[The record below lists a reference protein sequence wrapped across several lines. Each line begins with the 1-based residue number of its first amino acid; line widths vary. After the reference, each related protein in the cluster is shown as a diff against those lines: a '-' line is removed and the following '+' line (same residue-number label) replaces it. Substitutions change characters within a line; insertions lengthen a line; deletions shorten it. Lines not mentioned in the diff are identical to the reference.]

1 MRTKRKTIRLIVSL
15 SVFAMLLCL
24 GCGNAGIQEKVAKI
38 DKEETYLEAPG
49 ELSVVY
55 TDIEQIKADATDIV
69 KVSVTETRVE
79 LLEGF
84 PQTHTF
90 LEIQETLKGKATKGD
105 TIEVIEEGGYDNKVM
120 GGIPQM
126 KKGSEYVLFLKE
138 VEGKY
143 WIRGAFQGRFIIREG
158 YVFQQAT
165 EDVKLKSYQP
175 LQERDFFTT
184 VTK

>member
-1 MRTKRKTIRLIVSL
+1 MRKKMRQMCIMPIICG
-15 SVFAMLLCL
+15 MLFL
-24 GCGNAGIQEKVAKI
+24 GCGNTGIQEKVAKI
-38 DKEETYLEAPG
+38 DKEETYLETPG
-49 ELSVVY
+49 QLEVIY
-55 TDIEQIKADATDIV
+55 TDITQMEADATDIV
-69 KVSVTETRVE
+69 KVSVTETRIE
-79 LLEGF
+79 LLCDL

-90 LEIQETLKGKATKGD
+90 LEIQETLKGNATRGK

-126 KKGSEYVLFLKE
+126 KKGSEYVLFIKN
-138 VEGKY
+138 VDGKNY
-143 WIRGAFQGRFIIREG
+143 ICGAFQGRFIIREG

>member
-1 MRTKRKTIRLIVSL
+1 M
-15 SVFAMLLCL
+15 
-24 GCGNAGIQEKVAKI
+24 AKI
-38 DKEETYLEAPG
+38 DKEETYLETPG
-49 ELSVVY
+49 QLRVVY

-69 KVSVTETRVE
+69 KVSVTEVRVE
-79 LLEGF
+79 LLEGL
-84 PQTHTF
+84 PQTHTY

-158 YVFQQAT
+158 YAFQQAT
-165 EDVKLKSYQP
+165 EEVKLKSYKP
-175 LQERDFFTT
+175 LPVEQFCESL
-184 VTK
+184 VKGN